1 MRNKSRVLEEYLVTS
16 ARLGDRDAFAQLV
29 QLRGPRLLAH
39 ASRLLQNREEA
50 RDVVQEAWLD
60 ILRGLRSLRDPA
72 AFPAWATR
80 IVTRRCAR
88 FIKTQQTQRAL
99 KAGLTEEAKLDAF
112 EHLPDATPDAR
123 DVERVRIA
131 IAALPPKQAATI
143 ALFYLEDMSVGE
155 VAMALDVPRGTVK
168 TRLMH
173 AREQLKNVL
182 KGDTD
187 E

>member
-1 MRNKSRVLEEYLVTS
+1 MRNKSLVLEEYLVTS
-16 ARLGDRDAFAQLV
+16 ARLGDRDAFAKLV

-50 RDVVQEAWLD
+50 RDIVQEAWLD
-60 ILRGLRSLRDPA
+60 ILRGLRSLRDPV

-88 FIKTQQTQRAL
+88 FIRAQQTQRAL
-99 KAGLTEEAKLDAF
+99 KAELTEEAKLDAF
-112 EHLPDATPDAR
+112 EHPPDATDA
-123 DVERVRIA
+123 ERVRTE